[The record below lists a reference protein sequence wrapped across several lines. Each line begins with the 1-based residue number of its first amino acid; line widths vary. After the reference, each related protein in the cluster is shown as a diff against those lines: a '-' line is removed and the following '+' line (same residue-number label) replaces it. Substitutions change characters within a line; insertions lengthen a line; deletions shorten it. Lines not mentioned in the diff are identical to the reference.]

1 MLNFKHL
8 PFVHPS
14 LFNLLFSENSSSL
27 LKKDEFSKAFEDW
40 IRLSGALCGVLTFSF
55 DQGKSLEEVSAVGY
69 GEDGFFYSFLSRSTG
84 NLEILNRENLPLW
97 FSSDDHELFDPRSS
111 GCLVVGIRGETF
123 LDGFFLA
130 EFLEKPSDSL
140 LVLWGLV
147 ARKISE
153 SSSHSLSDLSV
164 LKVSSSAPILRP
176 EFPRKENVGEFLAEI
191 CGVTTM
197 PDWLRRSSWVRILGA
212 SGAGKKTLGKW
223 IHRTLSPEKGIL
235 VLGFLPEQI
244 SKLEK
249 SFEEWSRMTNSGT
262 ILIEGAQ
269 KFSSVQQKFFFKI
282 LSGESSPFRLIFT
295 EASGSE
301 PNEIFRPFREFLLQ
315 RTISVP
321 AFADLNSSQ
330 KESLVRFLLEELK
343 ESLGREDLR
352 LSKLNLEKIL
362 RMDFNNN
369 LSGLRNLLEES
380 ILSSSGSEIGIQE
393 KKEGKD
399 RIFTLPDSEDLDLRR
414 AVEAV
419 ERQKI
424 LLAHKLFGGNQ
435 IRMAKA
441 LGISR
446 GSLQYKLKQL
456 EIG

>member
-14 LFNLLFSENSSSL
+14 LLNLLFSENSSSL
-27 LKKDEFSKAFEDW
+27 RKKEDFSKAFEDW
-40 IRLSGALCGVLTFSF
+40 IRLSDALCGVLTFSF
-55 DQGKSLEEVSAVGY
+55 DQGKTLEEVSAVGY
-69 GEDGFFYSFLSRSTG
+69 DENGFFYSFLSRATG
-84 NLEILNRENLPLW
+84 NLETLNRENFPLW
-97 FSSDDHELFDPRSS
+97 FSAKDHDLFDSRAT
-111 GCLVVGIRGETF
+111 GCLVIGIRGESF

-130 EFLEKPSDSL
+130 EFLEKPSDAIL
-140 LVLWGLV
+140 ALWGLV
-147 ARKISE
+147 AKKISE
-153 SSSHSLSDLSV
+153 SPLPDLSV
-164 LKVSSSAPILRP
+164 LKASSSSSILRP

-191 CGVTTM
+191 CEVAVV
-197 PDWLRRSSWVRILGA
+197 PDWLKRSSWVRILGS

-269 KFSSVQQKFFFKI
+269 KFTSVQQKFFFKI

-295 EASGSE
+295 ETSGSD

-321 AFADLNSSQ
+321 EFADLNSSQ

-352 LSKLNLEKIL
+352 LSEDDLGKIL
-362 RMDFNNN
+362 RMDFRNN

-393 KKEGKD
+393 KKDRKD
-399 RIFTLPDSEDLDLRR
+399 RILTIPDSEDLDLRR

>member
-1 MLNFKHL
+1 MLNFKHI

-14 LFNLLFSENSSSL
+14 LSNLLFSENSSSL
-27 LKKDEFSKAFEDW
+27 RKKEEFSLAFEDW
-40 IRLSGALCGVLTFSF
+40 IRLSDALCGVLTFSF
-55 DQGKSLEEVSAVGY
+55 DQGKTLEEVSAVGY
-69 GEDGFFYSFLSRSTG
+69 GEDGFFYSFLSRATG
-84 NLEILNRENLPLW
+84 NLETLNRENLPLW
-97 FSSDDHELFDPRSS
+97 FSSKDHELFDSRAS
-111 GCLVVGIRGETF
+111 GCLVVGIRGDSF

-130 EFLEKPSDSL
+130 EFLEKPSDAL
-140 LVLWGLV
+140 LALWGLV
-147 ARKISE
+147 AQKISD
-153 SSSHSLSDLSV
+153 SSHPLPDLSV
-164 LKVSSSAPILRP
+164 LKASSFISIPRP
-176 EFPRKENVGEFLAEI
+176 EFPRKETVGEFLAEI
-191 CGVTTM
+191 CEVTTM
-197 PDWLRRSSWVRILGA
+197 PDWLKRSSWVRILGS

-269 KFSSVQQKFFFKI
+269 KFTSVQQKFFFKI

-295 EASGSE
+295 ETSGSE

-321 AFADLNSSQ
+321 SFADLNSLQ

-352 LSKLNLEKIL
+352 LSELNLAKIL
-362 RMDFNNN
+362 KMDFSKN

-399 RIFTLPDSEDLDLRR
+399 RILTIPDSEDLDLRR